1 MCHCRPY
8 SNTKPSQKI
17 VTQNNSITLE
27 IVPVTQFEQNCSV
40 LVCQATKKAVAIDP
54 GGDLSKV
61 EAAIARLGAVL
72 EKVFLTHGHIDHCG
86 QSRALAD
93 RYKVPLE
100 GPHLA
105 DKFWID
111 QLPEQGKMFGF
122 PPLAAFDS
130 DRWLV
135 EGDTVSFGEQTMS
148 VHHCP
153 GHTPGHVVFF
163 HAQAK
168 LAIVGDVLFAGSIG
182 RTDFPMGNHGDL
194 ISSIKSKLWP
204 MGNDVAFVPGHG
216 RMSRFGQERQSNPY
230 VADALFSTT

>member
-1 MCHCRPY
+1 
-8 SNTKPSQKI
+8 

-27 IVPVTQFEQNCSV
+27 LVPVTQFEQNCSV
-40 LVCQATKKAVAIDP
+40 LVCQVTKKAVAIDP

-61 EAAIARLGAVL
+61 EAAIAKHGAVL

-86 QSRALAD
+86 LSRTLAD

-100 GPHLA
+100 GPHVA

-130 DRWLV
+130 DRWLSD
-135 EGDTVSFGEQTMS
+135 GDTVSFGAQTMS

-182 RTDFPMGNHGDL
+182 RTDFPMGNHSDL

-216 RMSRFGQERQSNPY
+216 PMSHFGQERQSNPY
-230 VADALFSTT
+230 VADALFSIT